1 VLALK
6 VPNTIF
12 ADKTRSMNT
21 LRNYVIIKQHVYA
34 IFIYHLGMIVTKY
47 KILMYTIFRL
57 NMSTTFS
64 DVFPNVFSSE
74 VLESIVRL
82 PEVNNALNKVHLS
95 GSSSTS
101 VYFTIPLT
109 ETIRSSILSSF
120 GLDLSSVSEI
130 PMRWI
135 KGDTLPHIDVGST
148 EFENTYFAYLTD
160 SVGEFVLDNTSY
172 TIQANSGF
180 KYNEGIMH
188 KTQNTGLEPRLL
200 LGPMNEFAMPVG
212 TVVFYYPSEA
222 DALSFTNI
230 LGYGSS
236 FTVGDGGPFGPNGGY
251 IQWRIASNSGGSSP
265 QNVVYTNG
273 DVLNS
278 DGSYYFYPAS
288 VCFLEGTKILS
299 LLENKETYV
308 PIENLRKGDLV
319 KTSRNGY
326 KKIDMIGKHE
336 IQHTASKNRLKDELY
351 KCSPSNFPELME
363 DLIVTG
369 YHNILVNEFV
379 SEEQKQKAI
388 EVNGKIYVTDEKYR
402 LPACVDNRTDVF
414 EKPGKYMIW
423 HLALEHDNYYM
434 NYGIYANGMLVESC
448 SKRYLKELSNM
459 IQLE

>member
-1 VLALK
+1 
-6 VPNTIF
+6 
-12 ADKTRSMNT
+12 
-21 LRNYVIIKQHVYA
+21 
-34 IFIYHLGMIVTKY
+34 
-47 KILMYTIFRL
+47 
-57 NMSTTFS
+57 MSTTVS
-64 DVFPNVFSSE
+64 NVFSNE

-82 PEVNNALNKVHLS
+82 PEVNNALTKVHLS

-212 TVVFYYPSEA
+212 GPPSIGYYPSEA
-222 DALSFTNI
+222 DALAFTNI
-230 LGYGSS
+230 IGYNYNY
-236 FTVGDGGPFGPNGGY
+236 TVGSGGPYGGY
-251 IQWRIASNSGGSSP
+251 TQWRIASNSGGSSP
-265 QNVVYTNG
+265 QNIVYTNG
-273 DVLNS
+273 DVLNN
-278 DGSYYFYPAS
+278 DGSYYLYPAS

-299 LLENKETYV
+299 LIGEKETYV

-319 KTSRNGY
+319 KTSRDGY

-351 KCSPSNFPELME
+351 KCSPSNFPELIE

-434 NYGIYANGMLVESC
+434 NYGIYANGLLVETC

-459 IQLE
+459 MLLE

>member
-1 VLALK
+1 
-6 VPNTIF
+6 
-12 ADKTRSMNT
+12 
-21 LRNYVIIKQHVYA
+21 
-34 IFIYHLGMIVTKY
+34 
-47 KILMYTIFRL
+47 MYTIFRL
-57 NMSTTFS
+57 NMSTTVS
-64 DVFPNVFSSE
+64 NVFSNE

-82 PEVNNALNKVHLS
+82 PEVNNALTKVHLS

-212 TVVFYYPSEA
+212 GPPSIGYYPSEA
-222 DALSFTNI
+222 DALAFTNI
-230 LGYGSS
+230 IGYNYNY
-236 FTVGDGGPFGPNGGY
+236 TVGSGGPYGGY
-251 IQWRIASNSGGSSP
+251 TQWRIASNSGGSSP
-265 QNVVYTNG
+265 QNIVYTNG
-273 DVLNS
+273 DVLNN
-278 DGSYYFYPAS
+278 DGSYYLYPAS

-299 LLENKETYV
+299 LIGEKETYV

-319 KTSRNGY
+319 KTSRDGY

-351 KCSPSNFPELME
+351 KCSPSNFPELIE

-434 NYGIYANGMLVESC
+434 NYGIYANGLLVETC

-459 IQLE
+459 MLLE